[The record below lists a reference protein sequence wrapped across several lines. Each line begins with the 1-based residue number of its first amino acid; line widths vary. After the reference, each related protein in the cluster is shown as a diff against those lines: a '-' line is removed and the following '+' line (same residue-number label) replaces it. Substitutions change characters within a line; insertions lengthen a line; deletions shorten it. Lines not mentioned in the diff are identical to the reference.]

1 MNYIL
6 IIFLQKY
13 FMHKFFFVFA
23 IANKNY
29 KKLIKTIKII
39 YFNNIKNIFLII
51 TTLN

>member
-1 MNYIL
+1 MNYIFFIL
-6 IIFLQKY
+6 LQKY

-51 TTLN
+51 NNNN